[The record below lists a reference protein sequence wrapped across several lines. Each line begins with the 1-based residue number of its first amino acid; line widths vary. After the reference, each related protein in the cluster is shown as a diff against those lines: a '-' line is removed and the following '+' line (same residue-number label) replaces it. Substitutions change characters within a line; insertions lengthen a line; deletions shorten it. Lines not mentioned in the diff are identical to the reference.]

1 MTRNYADAVRQ
12 LYARHQDRPQAIS
25 EQMAVGAAVT
35 VGRKFPPSDAATT
48 LQVLAA
54 LNLLNA
60 YVKQPDGSRLVTY
73 TYIKGMAAQLLI
85 YLLEHPVEG
94 VEVYM
99 DMDENVTYF
108 RVFGIQISF
117 HYLPLYKRLMGLL
130 PKATHRPQQWE
141 GLHLQ
146 MVAAELMQ
154 WFCPD
159 YTTYAPIEAVAAR
172 EVMNHF
178 RREAAGLPAPPMPAP
193 QKKPLTAAQ
202 KYKQRQMQLR
212 RDRWLPF
219 HQPPRF
225 TEDRWESLQAALTAQ
240 PWTQNRLMLYRRK
253 DNCLTPFIF
262 YDGTNYK
269 AVMNYLI
276 GCSRRIV
283 RPSEDSM
290 LPGRYYFL
298 SRLKRVTWVSE
309 YWKVLFLTQNNY
321 LKDGLRYK
329 NLCITYNIAR
339 YLALHFPSLRF
350 ACTLNFNRLQVRP
363 RLYTLSAL
371 ECVPA
376 GSNARRLK
384 VWLVV
389 DHDNSL
395 KGFDA
400 ALLPARLIDEY
411 MSAEDYYAEYE
422 IVSGANGRKGIY
434 AYRHHHLLPPVYRD
448 IQIRNYYAYV
458 TGDNGRQAIYSLAQE
473 RFVSDFIYHEVY
485 YDTRLGAIVGKIDG
499 AEHIVYVFDL
509 WPCKV

>member
-1 MTRNYADAVRQ
+1 
-12 LYARHQDRPQAIS
+12 
-25 EQMAVGAAVT
+25 
-35 VGRKFPPSDAATT
+35 
-48 LQVLAA
+48 
-54 LNLLNA
+54 
-60 YVKQPDGSRLVTY
+60 
-73 TYIKGMAAQLLI
+73 
-85 YLLEHPVEG
+85 
-94 VEVYM
+94 
-99 DMDENVTYF
+99 
-108 RVFGIQISF
+108 
-117 HYLPLYKRLMGLL
+117 
-130 PKATHRPQQWE
+130 
-141 GLHLQ
+141 
-146 MVAAELMQ
+146 
-154 WFCPD
+154 
-159 YTTYAPIEAVAAR
+159 
-172 EVMNHF
+172 
-178 RREAAGLPAPPMPAP
+178 
-193 QKKPLTAAQ
+193 
-202 KYKQRQMQLR
+202 
-212 RDRWLPF
+212 
-219 HQPPRF
+219 
-225 TEDRWESLQAALTAQ
+225 
-240 PWTQNRLMLYRRK
+240 
-253 DNCLTPFIF
+253 
-262 YDGTNYK
+262 
-269 AVMNYLI
+269 
-276 GCSRRIV
+276 
-283 RPSEDSM
+283 M

-298 SRLKRVTWVSE
+298 NRLKRVTWVSE

-321 LKDGLRYK
+321 LKDGSRYK

-400 ALLPARLIDEY
+400 ALLPAWLIDEY

-473 RFVSDFIYHEVY
+473 RFVSDFIYQEVY
-485 YDTRLGAIVGKIDG
+485 YDTRLGAIVGKVDG